1 MILNMCALRDDK
13 PAVGIDREPEQKR
26 ASTPQ
31 ARAYVA
37 HSAAGLHV
45 KTTRGLATA
54 DIVGTRLTRAA
65 SPPHAFSSG
74 LKPSASPARS
84 GRRIRIGMLNNPRSS
99 DPNEW
104 MTLFPSR

>member
-1 MILNMCALRDDK
+1 MCALRDDK
-13 PAVGIDREPEQKR
+13 PAVVIDREPEQKGLD
-26 ASTPQ
+26 PQ
-31 ARAYVA
+31 ACAYVT

-54 DIVGTRLTRAA
+54 GIVATRLTRAA

-74 LKPSASPARS
+74 LRPSASPARS